1 MSDLPIIPAGVAIV
15 VILLDSILRRGKTGF
30 PWIICLI
37 IVLRF
42 YIDSPQMNEL
52 ANNRPAA
59 AAGRVTAVCMAGL
72 VLYFVYTFKQRK
84 ASICKICGAKLT
96 LLNRDFSA
104 DGVCAKC
111 AKGTRGKTEENKPN
125 QKNQP
130 NKSDADDGDS
140 V

>member
-1 MSDLPIIPAGVAIV
+1 MSWLPIVPAGVAIV

-30 PWIICLI
+30 LWIICLI

-42 YIDSPQMNEL
+42 YIDSPQINEL
-52 ANNRPAA
+52 ANNCPDV
-59 AAGRVTAVCMAGL
+59 AAGRITAVCMAGL
-72 VLYFVYTFKQRK
+72 VLYFVSTFKQRK

-96 LLNRDFSA
+96 LLNREFSA

-125 QKNQP
+125 QKNQS
-130 NKSDADDGDS
+130 NKKEEGGGK
-140 V
+140 